1 MVAIGSTGSGPV
13 AGEPGPL
20 PPAAA
25 HAAADRL
32 KPLVAAVPPSLAEPD
47 GGSDPAEPESC
58 GGAVPLDG
66 GVAARVRW
74 LAAPSNAAWLAQ
86 ALAHPDLVLLDHAHC
101 ERKAAGVA
109 LQLMFRYPGDG
120 PLAAVLSPL
129 AREELVHFERVQAL
143 LARRRIPLRP
153 LAAPPYGA
161 ALTALVRRSEPDRML
176 DSFLVA
182 GLIEARSHERM
193 ALLAAH
199 SPDAELRDLYGDLL
213 TSEARHFGIYW
224 LLCERRFPRDR
235 VATRLVELAA
245 VEAQL
250 LTGLHR
256 EARMHS

>member
-1 MVAIGSTGSGPV
+1 MVAIGSTEAGPL
-13 AGEPGPL
+13 AEDPGPQH
-20 PPAAA
+20 PAAA
-25 HAAADRL
+25 PAAADRL
-32 KPLVAAVPPSLAEPD
+32 KPLVAAVAGSLAVPD
-47 GGSDPAEPESC
+47 GRSDSAGPNSC
-58 GGAVPLDG
+58 GGAQTPFG

-74 LAAPSNAAWLAQ
+74 LTAPSNAAWLAQ

-120 PLAAVLSPL
+120 ALAAVLSPL
-129 AREELVHFERVQAL
+129 AREELEHFERVQAL
-143 LARRRIPLRP
+143 LARRGIPLRP

-193 ALLAAH
+193 ALLAVH
-199 SPDAELRDLYGDLL
+199 SPDAELRELYGDLL
-213 TSEARHFGIYW
+213 TSEARHFGVYW
-224 LLCERRFPRDR
+224 LLCERRFPRER
-235 VATRLVELAA
+235 VEARLVELAA
-245 VEAQL
+245 AEAQL
-250 LTGLHR
+250 LAGLHR